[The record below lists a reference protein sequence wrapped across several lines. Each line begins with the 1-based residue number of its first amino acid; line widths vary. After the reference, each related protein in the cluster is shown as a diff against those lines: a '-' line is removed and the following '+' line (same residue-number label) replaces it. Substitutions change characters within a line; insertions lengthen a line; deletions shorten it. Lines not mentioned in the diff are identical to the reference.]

1 MKNNLEIS
9 HRGGGEVETG
19 TVFSRRIRQ
28 LCMERGIT
36 VGKLCSMAGTTAS
49 TIHDIVNGVT
59 ANPRVFTL
67 KKLCVMVKL
76 KHWG

>member
-1 MKNNLEIS
+1 MEA
-9 HRGGGEVETG
+9 G

-49 TIHDIVNGVT
+49 TIHDIVNGRDGKPT
-59 ANPRVFTL
+59 RIHAEKAL
-67 KKLCVMVKL
+67 
-76 KHWG
+76 

>member
-1 MKNNLEIS
+1 MEA
-9 HRGGGEVETG
+9 G

-36 VGKLCSMAGTTAS
+36 VGKLCSMAGTTAP

-59 ANPRVFTL
+59 ANPRIFTL
-67 KKLCVMVKL
+67 KKLCVMGKL